1 MRWKAWRIGISTDN
15 RGAAHGSLQVAR
27 PDILRITAFVQC
39 ACWPTNVFYQMKL
52 RDTFAPIGSYIVT
65 ADEIKD
71 PHKLQIRLTNNG
83 VVMQDF
89 NTDDM
94 ALPLRFACAAVT

>member
-1 MRWKAWRIGISTDN
+1 MESVAHWISTDN

-27 PDILRITAFVQC
+27 PDILRITALVQC
-39 ACWPTNVFYQMKL
+39 ACWPTNVFYQMKS
-52 RDTFAPIGSYIVT
+52 RDTFAPIGPYIVT
-65 ADEIKD
+65 SDEIKD
-71 PHKLQIRLTNNG
+71 PHKLQIRLMNNG

>member
-1 MRWKAWRIGISTDN
+1 MESVAHWDHLNRQSWRRSWVIASRATGD
-15 RGAAHGSLQVAR
+15 L
-27 PDILRITAFVQC
+27 LITALVQC

>member
-1 MRWKAWRIGISTDN
+1 
-15 RGAAHGSLQVAR
+15 
-27 PDILRITAFVQC
+27 
-39 ACWPTNVFYQMKL
+39 MKS